1 MTAEPRGP
9 EGIRAW
15 LRLRRR
21 ELRYFMAG
29 MAALAVGYPVSA
41 AIGGHYYMLNINLTE
56 SLPYRVSVVD
66 KTARPGRGELLAF
79 TMGINKRFPPGTV
92 AVKIVG
98 GLPGDAVTMDEDR
111 YFYVNGQRIG
121 RAKALSRKGE
131 PLALGPTGRL
141 PAGHYFAYTPHPDSY
156 DSRYADIG
164 WITPKQVVGRA
175 SILF

>member
-21 ELRYFMAG
+21 ELRFFMYG
-29 MAALAVGYPVSA
+29 LAALAVGYPVGN
-41 AIGGHYYMLNINLTE
+41 AIGGHYLLNINLTA
-56 SLPYRVSVVD
+56 SLPYRVSVAD

-79 TMGINKRFPPGTV
+79 TMGTNKRFPPGTV

-98 GLPGDAVTMDEDR
+98 GLSGDAVTMDEDR

-121 RAKALSRKGE
+121 RAKPVSRKGE
-131 PLALGPTGRL
+131 PLALGPTGRI
-141 PAGHYFAYTPHPDSY
+141 PAGHYFVYTPHLDSY

-164 WITPKQVVGRA
+164 WIAPEQVVGRA